1 MEHSFW
7 HSKWQKNEIGF
18 HEPEGNALLVKYSSF
33 LIGDDS
39 PSSSSSRIFVPLCG
53 KTRDIGWLLAQGC
66 EVVGAELSEVAITQL
81 FEELGVEP
89 TISTSTN
96 GKVYTKDGL
105 TVYVGDIFKLT
116 SSDIGDVTGVY
127 DRAALVALPSPLREQ
142 YSAHLIAI
150 TQCAPQLIISFDY
163 DQNEM
168 AGPPFSV
175 NEKTVDSLYSAD
187 YNIQRLER
195 SVLEGGL
202 KGKVDADNLVFAL
215 SAK

>member
-18 HEPEGNALLVKYSSF
+18 HEPEGNALLIKYASF
-33 LIGDDS
+33 LFGDDS
-39 PSSSSSRIFVPLCG
+39 PSTSLKRIFVPLCG

-66 EVVGAELSEVAITQL
+66 EVVGAELSEVAIIQL
-81 FEELGVEP
+81 FEELGVDP
-89 TISTSTN
+89 TVTTTSN
-96 GKVYTKDGL
+96 GKIYAKDGL
-105 TVYVGDIFKLT
+105 TIYVGDIFKLT
-116 SSDIGDVTGVY
+116 SSDLGDVTGIY

-142 YSAHLIAI
+142 YAAHLMAI
-150 TQCAPQLIISFDY
+150 TQCAPQLIISFEY

-175 NEKTVDSLYSAD
+175 NEKAVDALYSVD

-215 SAK
+215 TAK

>member
-96 GKVYTKDGL
+96 GKVYAKDGL

-116 SSDIGDVTGVY
+116 SSDIGNVTGVY

-142 YSAHLIAI
+142 YSAHLIEI

>member
-18 HEPEGNALLVKYSSF
+18 HEPEGNALLVKYASF
-33 LIGDDS
+33 LFGDDS
-39 PSSSSSRIFVPLCG
+39 PSTSLKRIFVPLCG

-66 EVVGAELSEVAITQL
+66 EVVGAELSEVAIIQL
-81 FEELGVEP
+81 FEELGVDP
-89 TISTSTN
+89 TVTTTSN
-96 GKVYTKDGL
+96 GKIYAKDGL
-105 TVYVGDIFKLT
+105 TIYVGDIFKLT
-116 SSDIGDVTGVY
+116 SSDLGDVTGIY

-142 YSAHLIAI
+142 YAAHLMAI
-150 TQCAPQLIISFDY
+150 TQCAPLLIISFEY

-175 NEKTVDSLYSAD
+175 NEKTVDALYSVD

-215 SAK
+215 TAK

>member
-18 HEPEGNALLVKYSSF
+18 HEPEGNALLVKYASF
-33 LIGDDS
+33 LFGDDN
-39 PSSSSSRIFVPLCG
+39 PSTSLKRIFVPLCG
-53 KTRDIGWLLAQGC
+53 KTRDIGWLLSNDC
-66 EVVGAELSEVAITQL
+66 EVVGAELSEVAIIQL

-89 TISTSTN
+89 TVTTTSN
-96 GKVYTKDGL
+96 GKIYAKDGL
-105 TVYVGDIFKLT
+105 TIYVGDIFKLA
-116 SSDIGDVTGVY
+116 SSDLGDVTGIY

-142 YSAHLIAI
+142 YAAHLMAI
-150 TQCAPQLIISFDY
+150 TQCAPQLIISFEY

-175 NEKTVDSLYSAD
+175 NEKTVDALYSVD

-202 KGKVDADNLVFAL
+202 QGKVDADNLVFAL
-215 SAK
+215 TAK

>member
-96 GKVYTKDGL
+96 GKVYAKDGL
-105 TVYVGDIFKLT
+105 TIFVGDIFKLT

-142 YSAHLIAI
+142 YSAHLIEI

>member
-1 MEHSFW
+1 MY
-7 HSKWQKNEIGF
+7 G
-18 HEPEGNALLVKYSSF
+18 
-33 LIGDDS
+33 
-39 PSSSSSRIFVPLCG
+39 
-53 KTRDIGWLLAQGC
+53 
-66 EVVGAELSEVAITQL
+66 
-81 FEELGVEP
+81 
-89 TISTSTN
+89 
-96 GKVYTKDGL
+96 
-105 TVYVGDIFKLT
+105 
-116 SSDIGDVTGVY
+116 
-127 DRAALVALPSPLREQ
+127 ALPSPLREQ
-142 YSAHLIAI
+142 YSAHLIEI